1 MPSVPF
7 CTSMA
12 DFILRLF
19 SLDGSSMRAW
29 RWHRLRQVCV
39 MLPLFTLILIV
50 NNVALTLDWVLYPR
64 FRRQAIEK
72 PVFVVSLPRTGTTN
86 LLHALNAPGMPFTS
100 MKLWESLLAPSI
112 VQKKVLRWCWKH
124 APSFVQGA
132 VRRLDA
138 RVFKTLNTVH
148 HASLFLPE
156 EDDMALFWSLSTAHL
171 GLFYPESEVMRDHF
185 RFDDSLD
192 ERQKIRIMN
201 RYRRL
206 VQRHLYALGSSESV
220 RFLSKNPA
228 MAAKVETIAKHFPDA
243 QAVVIERPPHN
254 ILPSTALL
262 VQTQMTVATDMPM
275 STSETHATYRIL
287 EHFRHHLQR
296 QLVERH
302 SMPFAVLQF
311 RDLVRDRG
319 ASINALLQWL
329 GTDATYRTQGQSR
342 AHTSKKAYKT
352 MSDVELTEVLAQPW
366 PAWPATCM
374 LSVPEPTT
382 LSS

>member
-1 MPSVPF
+1 
-7 CTSMA
+7 MA

-19 SLDGSSMRAW
+19 SLDGRNMRAW
-29 RWHRLRQVCV
+29 RRHRIRQVCV
-39 MLPLFTLILIV
+39 MLPLFTLILVV
-50 NNVALTLDWVLYPR
+50 NNVALTLDWLLYPR
-64 FRRQAIEK
+64 FRRQVIEK

-112 VQKKVLRWCWKH
+112 VQKKLLRWCWKH
-124 APSFVQGA
+124 APSFAQHA
-132 VRRLDA
+132 ARRLDA

-148 HASLFLPE
+148 HTSLFLPE
-156 EDDMALFWSLSTAHL
+156 EDEMALFWSLSTAHL

-192 ERQKIRIMN
+192 ERQKSRIMN
-201 RYRRL
+201 GYRRL
-206 VQRHLYALGSSESV
+206 VKRHLYALGSSEPV

-262 VQTQMTVATDMPM
+262 VQTQMTMATDVPM
-275 STSETHATYRIL
+275 SALETLATYRIL

-296 QLVERH
+296 QLVDRQ
-302 SMPFAVLQF
+302 SMPFAVLPF
-311 RDLVRDRG
+311 KDLVRNRG
-319 ASINALLQWL
+319 ASINALLRWL
-329 GTDATYRTQGQSR
+329 GTDAVYRPQAQSR
-342 AHTSKKAYKT
+342 AHISKKAYKT
-352 MSDVELTEVLAQPW
+352 MSDVELTEVLHQPW
-366 PAWPATCM
+366 PAWPATSM
-374 LSVPEPTT
+374 LSLPESNTP
-382 LSS
+382 LS

>member
-7 CTSMA
+7 CISMA

-29 RWHRLRQVCV
+29 RWHRVRQVCV
-39 MLPLFTLILIV
+39 MLPLFTLILVI
-50 NNVALTLDWVLYPR
+50 NNVALTLDWLLYPR
-64 FRRQAIEK
+64 FRRQVIEK

-112 VQKKVLRWCWKH
+112 VQKKLLRWCWKH
-124 APSFVQGA
+124 APSFVQDTA
-132 VRRLDA
+132 RRLDA

-156 EDDMALFWSLSTAHL
+156 EDEMALFWSLSTAHL

-185 RFDDSLD
+185 RFDESLN
-192 ERQKIRIMN
+192 ERQKSRIMN

-206 VQRHLYALGSSESV
+206 VQRHLYTVGTSKPL

-262 VQTQMTVATDMPM
+262 VQTQMTVATDVQM
-275 STSETHATYRIL
+275 SASETLATYRIL
-287 EHFRHHLQR
+287 EHFRQHLQR
-296 QLVERH
+296 QLVERQCI
-302 SMPFAVLQF
+302 PFAVLQF
-311 RDLVRDRG
+311 KDLVHDRG

-342 AHTSKKAYKT
+342 AHTSKMAYKT
-352 MSDVELTEVLAQPW
+352 MSDVELTEVLTQPW
-366 PAWPATCM
+366 PAWPATSI
-374 LSVPEPTT
+374 LSLPKSTT

>member
-7 CTSMA
+7 CISMA

-19 SLDGSSMRAW
+19 SLDGRSMRAW
-29 RWHRLRQVCV
+29 RWHRIRQVCV
-39 MLPLFTLILIV
+39 MLPLFTLILVV
-50 NNVALTLDWVLYPR
+50 NNVALTLDWILYPH

-112 VQKKVLRWCWKH
+112 IQKKVLRWCWKH
-124 APSFVQGA
+124 TPSFLRRA

-156 EDDMALFWSLSTAHL
+156 EDEMALFWSLSTAHL

-185 RFDDSLD
+185 RFDDLLD
-192 ERQKIRIMN
+192 ERQKNRIMTG
-201 RYRRL
+201 YKRL
-206 VQRHLYALGSSESV
+206 VQRHLYALESREPV

-228 MAAKVETIAKHFPDA
+228 MAAKVETIAKYFPDA
-243 QAVVIERPPHN
+243 QAVVIERPPHS

-262 VQTQMTVATDMPM
+262 VQTQMTVATDLPM
-275 STSETHATYRIL
+275 SASETLATYRIL

-296 QLVERH
+296 QLVDRQ
-302 SMPFAVLQF
+302 SMPFAVVQF
-311 RDLVRDRG
+311 IDLVRDRG

-329 GTDATYRTQGQSR
+329 GTDASYLPQEQIR

-352 MSDVELTEVLAQPW
+352 MSDVELTEVLHQPW
-366 PAWPATCM
+366 PAWPATSI
-374 LSVPEPTT
+374 LSMSESTT
-382 LSS
+382 PSS